1 MLLPFSKY
9 HGLGNDFAV
18 VDARALD
25 LTFPGQL
32 GQNLCDRFRGIGA
45 DGVLVWTGTLDEPR
59 MTVVNADGSIAEM
72 CGNGLR
78 CFVKHLL
85 DRHLPHLPALA
96 VQTGN
101 GLLKCA
107 VTRAANG
114 EVATVAVQMGV
125 ASHAP
130 ERIPLARSQPLQDQP
145 VHVADRDV
153 RLTALSLG
161 NPHAVTF
168 DAISAEERAQLG
180 PLLGHHPLF
189 PQQAN
194 IEFAQLL
201 PGDGPR
207 MQVDVYERGCGWTQ
221 ACGTG
226 ATAAAIVAV
235 ETGRMPRNREIAV
248 KLPGGWL
255 AITVGDDGEA
265 TMRGP
270 AVHVYDGAIDVVR
283 LLAGES

>member
-1 MLLPFSKY
+1 MLLTFSKY

-25 LTFPGQL
+25 LPFPGAL
-32 GQNLCDRFRGIGA
+32 GQALCDRHRGIGA
-45 DGVLVWTGTLDEPR
+45 DGVLVWTGTLQQPR

-78 CFVKHLL
+78 CFVKYLL
-85 DRHLPHLPALA
+85 DRHLPQRDALD
-96 VQTGN
+96 VETGN
-101 GLLKCA
+101 GRLHCE
-107 VTRAANG
+107 VTRDADGAVAA
-114 EVATVAVQMGV
+114 VAVQMGV
-125 ASHAP
+125 ATDVFPAT
-130 ERIPLARSQPLQDQP
+130 LQG
-145 VHVADRDV
+145 VH
-153 RLTALSLG
+153 LTALSLG

-168 DAISAEERAQLG
+168 DAIAPTERLQLG
-180 PLLGHHPLF
+180 PILGADPLF

-194 IEFAQLL
+194 VEFVQIL
-201 PGDGPR
+201 PGATPR
-207 MQVDVYERGCGWTQ
+207 MQVDVYERGCGWTE

-235 ETGRMPRNREIAV
+235 QGGRMPRNAEIAV

-255 AITVGDDGEA
+255 GITVADDGMA

-270 AVHVYDGAIDVVR
+270 AVHVYDGAIAIER
-283 LLAGES
+283 LLADGA